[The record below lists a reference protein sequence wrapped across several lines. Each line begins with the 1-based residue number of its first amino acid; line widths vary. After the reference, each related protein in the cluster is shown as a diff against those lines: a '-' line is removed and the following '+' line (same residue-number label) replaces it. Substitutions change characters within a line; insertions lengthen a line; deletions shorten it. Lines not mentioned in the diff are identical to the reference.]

1 MSRATKRCCT
11 TMIGGLAALILLS
24 TESLIQTA
32 EVPHLISLTVAE
44 HGDNVNLTCTVPPTE
59 HRYFHMYKQP
69 LGHMLQTVVS
79 GFLDK
84 MTVTDQFKDSR
95 FNVTKEDD
103 RILLTIRNVSK
114 DDEATYFCQ
123 ESSKYSQ
130 SFVNGTFLAVNDQN
144 GQKRRSSFSSH
155 VVNHTDHKN
164 QQKHVYVKQSPETT
178 SVQPGDSATLQ
189 CSLLSKNKHSS
200 VQCPGEHSVHW
211 FRAGSEGWHP
221 GIIYSH
227 SHRSDERSC
236 VYSLSKTIK
245 NSSDAATYYCAVVTC
260 GEILLGEGTTVET
273 GSELEPVVLVLGV
286 LLACCVIVVLALI
299 VFVNRRVCEHC
310 KGASRASQHSGHDSS
325 TLDPSNNLYPSSR
338 SSFLSHVVNHTDH
351 KNQQKHVYVK
361 QSPETTSVQPGDS
374 ATLQCSLLSKNKHS
388 SVQCPGE
395 HSVHWFRAGSEGW
408 HPGIIYSHSHRSD
421 ERSCV
426 YSLSK
431 TIKNS
436 SDAGTYY
443 CAVVT
448 CGEIL
453 LGEGTTVETGQDQS
467 LVVTVLAVLLAL
479 CLMVIAILIF
489 SKD

>member
-1 MSRATKRCCT
+1 MTFLLNLPFGWEAMSRATKRCCT

-130 SFVNGTFLAVNDQN
+130 SFVNGTFLAVN
-144 GQKRRSSFSSH
+144 
-155 VVNHTDHKN
+155 DHKN

-325 TLDPSNNLYPSSR
+325 TLDPSNNLDGEAEEVNYVALNIAARKTKRAMKTRESPHECFYSTVVQQR
-338 SSFLSHVVNHTDH
+338 PHFIAGHVH
-351 KNQQKHVYVK
+351 Q
-361 QSPETTSVQPGDS
+361 
-374 ATLQCSLLSKNKHS
+374 ATKSLIS
-388 SVQCPGE
+388 
-395 HSVHWFRAGSEGW
+395 
-408 HPGIIYSHSHRSD
+408 IINYFVLTRLVVCYSI
-421 ERSCV
+421 
-426 YSLSK
+426 YF
-431 TIKNS
+431 
-436 SDAGTYY
+436 
-443 CAVVT
+443 CAVRP
-448 CGEIL
+448 
-453 LGEGTTVETGQDQS
+453 
-467 LVVTVLAVLLAL
+467 
-479 CLMVIAILIF
+479 
-489 SKD
+489 